1 MDNDS
6 GVVYQEVRLILPRP
20 GPPTPGPDW
29 LSVSP
34 SQTSPSQTSSPSLL
48 VVVHFSLR
56 RIFSQLLLQ
65 VNKRLPLVATRPH

>member
-1 MDNDS
+1 MNSDS
-6 GVVYQEVRLILPRP
+6 GVVYQEVRLILPGP

-29 LSVSP
+29 LSVG
-34 SQTSPSQTSSPSLL
+34 PSQTSSLSLM
-48 VVVHFSLR
+48 VVVHFSLK